1 LVPADLREVS
11 VTKIKVLGAIVATAV
26 GAMLAFSLVPASSQQ
41 PPAPTQFELVDFA
54 QQEKEIFLDLNKKNR
69 FGPGDMSVL
78 SAPMYDAADTSNRV
92 GKFAVNLAFPPPR
105 RCECFTFNGAVKLAD
120 GKLSISGLGEFRAFE
135 TGLEIPIVGGTGI
148 YSRASGSATLVEEEI
163 DGRNAT
169 RWSFEI
175 FTN

>member
-1 LVPADLREVS
+1 M
-11 VTKIKVLGAIVATAV
+11 TKIKVFGASVAAAV

-41 PPAPTQFELVDFA
+41 PPAPTQFELIDFA

-78 SAPMYDAADTSNRV
+78 SAPLFDAADTSNRV
-92 GKFAVNLAFPPPR
+92 GKFAVNLVFPPPR
-105 RCECFTFNGAVKLAD
+105 RCECFTFSGAVKLAD
-120 GKLSISGLGEFRAFE
+120 GKLSSSGLGEFRAFE
-135 TGLEIPIVGGTGI
+135 TGFEIPITGGTGI
-148 YSRASGSATLVEEEI
+148 YNRASGSITLTEEKI
-163 DGRNAT
+163 DGKNAT